1 METNSKHLDRSGR
14 LPVYR
19 ITEVIENDGA
29 PCLIPDVAFHPSGA
43 YFAVTYQDLNEVRI
57 YESRTRKLLHVL
69 RNPESQLDEPHGVFY
84 SENYLVVTNRH
95 RLKKPSA
102 INVYRNGGSNKKPI
116 QIFQT
121 PFDHLREAHSLAL
134 RDGRLVAT
142 YCENVGRAGAI
153 VCYGFNQKT
162 GQNHKPSGQDR
173 NLVFRVWARQRDMFQ
188 RRWHKIIG
196 DIPVGRLGAVF
207 YL

>member
-1 METNSKHLDRSGR
+1 MIEYAMENSKHLDRSGR
-14 LPVYR
+14 RPVYR
-19 ITEVIENDGA
+19 LTEVIQNDGA

-43 YFAVTYQDLNEVRI
+43 YFAVTYQDVNEVRI
-57 YESRTRKLLHVL
+57 YESRARKLLHVL

-102 INVYRNGGSNKKPI
+102 INVYRNDGSIKKPI

-142 YCENVGRAGAI
+142 YCENVGWAGAI
-153 VCYGFNQKT
+153 VCYGFNQRT
-162 GQNHKPSGQDR
+162 GRITNPLDKVETWFSEYGHAKGICFNEDGTKL
-173 NLVFRVWARQRDMFQ
+173 LVTFES
-188 RRWHKIIG
+188 
-196 DIPVGRLGAVF
+196 
-207 YL
+207 